1 MMNLFNPVFAFIP
14 ILPLIVVAGT
24 LVCSVLGGCFLYK
37 FLSKSSK
44 NVFIRIYGP
53 RGSGKTTFLKNF
65 KREIREGQTLR
76 STNYEVEFKFE
87 SADKEEKVFSL
98 KVRDT
103 VGEKDSQT
111 DEVDKIDKG
120 GSLIVLIF
128 SDECLY
134 LKDSKYRRECNSTL
148 EGVFQ
153 KIGIN
158 KDCGVFFVFTHKDL
172 LKSSDQEGR
181 ELLKKEFSR
190 LSSEN
195 IFSINAKEESD
206 VMGTLKEVLE
216 KVGG

>member
-14 ILPLIVVAGT
+14 ILIVGGALFALFV
-24 LVCSVLGGCFLYK
+24 GGCFLYE
-37 FLSKSSK
+37 FLSKSKK

-53 RGSGKTTFLKNF
+53 RGSGKTTFLKNL

-76 STNYEVEFKFE
+76 STDYEVEFKFE
-87 SADKEEKVFSL
+87 GADKEEKVFSL

-111 DEVDKIDKG
+111 DEVDKIDNG
-120 GSLIVLIF
+120 ESLMVLIF
-128 SDECLY
+128 SDVNRY
-134 LKDSKYRRECNSTL
+134 LKDSKYRRESNSTL

-158 KDCGVFFVFTHKDL
+158 KDCGIFFVFTHKDL
-172 LKSSDQEGR
+172 LKYSDREAR
-181 ELLKKEFSR
+181 ELLKKEFPR
-190 LSSEN
+190 LALEN